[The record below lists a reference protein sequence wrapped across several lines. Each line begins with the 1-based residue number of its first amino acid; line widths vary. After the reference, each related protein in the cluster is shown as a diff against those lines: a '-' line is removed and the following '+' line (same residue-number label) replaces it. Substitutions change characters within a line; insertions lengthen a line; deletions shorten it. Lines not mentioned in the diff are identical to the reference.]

1 MAFRPVRPLLPLTL
15 ALLTVLAAT
24 PVRAHR
30 GGPSEASAALSAL
43 PVLTL
48 VGAPLLLSV
57 GTGVLLVK
65 AVEVSAEGSVWVLER
80 SADGA
85 RIVLAIAGASAL
97 AVGQALTL
105 VAVEAGWL
113 LVDGSRA
120 VAVLPDAAHAHLFH
134 HQGLSR

>member
-1 MAFRPVRPLLPLTL
+1 MAPSLLRPLLPLTL
-15 ALLTVLAAT
+15 ALLTTLSAT

-48 VGAPLLLSV
+48 VGAPLLLSA

-65 AVEVSAEGSVWVLER
+65 AVELTAEGSVWVLER

-85 RIVLAIAGASAL
+85 RIVLSAVGASAL
-97 AVGQALTL
+97 ALGQALTV
-105 VAVEAGWL
+105 VAVESGWL

-120 VAVLPDAAHAHLFH
+120 LAVLPDAAHAHLFH
-134 HQGLSR
+134 HQALSR